1 MASGLVTIR
10 PWRQAR
16 LLFQYGV
23 GFDYYSSMAS
33 GSGALVRADQLR
45 AVSTPEWMSE
55 WVSEWVTHLHIGVPE
70 TSMFLRFAYSEVQK
84 WLQLTILYISSFI
97 AYCVRRRRT
106 HSISIIFSR
115 GIYDVPRLSI
125 AMPCHFR
132 VWTPSWTGWLA
143 WHKWSRSHV
152 NYLFGRRELVGNNN
166 GALRAKS
173 ANVKGLVFIPNME
186 KLLLWDL

>member
-1 MASGLVTIR
+1 MASGSVTI
-10 PWRQAR
+10 PIWRRVR
-16 LLFQYGV
+16 LLFQHGV
-23 GFDYYSSMAS
+23 GLGRSRSGRPITSS
-33 GSGALVRADQLR
+33 VYPW
-45 AVSTPEWMSE
+45 VNE

-70 TSMFLRFAYSEVQK
+70 TSLFLRFAYSEVQK

-106 HSISIIFSR
+106 HSISIVFSR

-173 ANVKGLVFIPNME
+173 TSVKGLVFIPNME